1 MPVSVI
7 MTRMPNIITTTMDE
21 TVVEAVK
28 KIVEQEID
36 SMPVVKCF
44 INEQGEEK
52 LEVVGKISK
61 TNIAR
66 LFLDLA
72 EKKREGG

>member
-1 MPVSVI
+1 
-7 MTRMPNIITTTMDE
+7 
-21 TVVEAVK
+21 
-28 KIVEQEID
+28 
-36 SMPVVKCF
+36 MPVVKCF

>member
-1 MPVSVI
+1 VI